1 MTSMQPLSD
10 WMKATVDAA
19 SEFSSTTLGASLMVL
34 RGSNLPIDLTG
45 CFVALVGEEGSLQI
59 GLASDSAG
67 CMTLAKALFASDDD
81 LPEED
86 VGDALGEIANIIAG
100 GVKKRMATGQVPLA
114 LGLPI
119 VMEGHIRLTERQ
131 QIAQLDVS
139 LGDVPIRLLIVSNK
153 GQG

>member
-1 MTSMQPLSD
+1 MTSTQPLSG
-10 WMKATVDAA
+10 WMNATVDAA
-19 SEFSSTTLGASLMVL
+19 SEFSSTTLGAPLATLETSE
-34 RGSNLPIDLTG
+34 LPKDLTG
-45 CFVALVGEEGSLQI
+45 CYVALVGEEGSLQI

-67 CMTLAKALFASDDD
+67 CMTLAKALFGSDDE

-100 GVKKRMATGQVPLA
+100 GVKKRMTTGQVPLA

-131 QIAQLDVS
+131 QVAQLDVS
-139 LGDVPIRLLIVSNK
+139 LGHVPTRLLLISNK
-153 GQG
+153 GFG

>member
-1 MTSMQPLSD
+1 MTSAQPLD
-10 WMKATVDAA
+10 GWMNATVEAA
-19 SEFSSTTLGASLMVL
+19 SEFSTTTLGAPLATLQTSA
-34 RGSNLPIDLTG
+34 LPVDLTG

-59 GLASDSAG
+59 GLASDAAG
-67 CMTLAKALFASDDD
+67 CMALAKALFGSDDD

-100 GVKKRMATGQVPLA
+100 GVKKRMTSGQVPLA

-131 QIAQLDVS
+131 QVAQLDIS
-139 LGDVPIRLLIVSNK
+139 LGDVPTRLLLISNK
-153 GQG
+153 GFG